1 MEGQVKPNIPAR
13 LRNFDIINSWRRWQ
27 LVMLIRHLTFGR
39 FLDVLRQ
46 YGLNNI
52 ENLTR
57 KSIFW
62 QGQKVVILSFRGE
75 RDDW

>member
-1 MEGQVKPNIPAR
+1 MEVQVKPNIPAR
-13 LRNFDIINSWRRWQ
+13 LRKFDLINSWRMWQ

-39 FLDVLRQ
+39 FLDVLRI
-46 YGLNNI
+46 YDPNNI

-62 QGQKVVILSFRGE
+62 QG
-75 RDDW
+75 